1 MPDLLREAEAVSSQP
16 PSDMV
21 VDGGPLG
28 CGELLVLLH
37 GKMRDLRPGEI
48 LELVTGDPGAHEDL
62 PAWCRMTGHTLL
74 LEQDKHFFIRK
85 EEKKNG

>member
-1 MPDLLREAEAVSSQP
+1 MDEQAQP
-16 PSDMV
+16 HSNLI

-37 GKMRDLRPGEI
+37 IKMRGLKPGD
-48 LELVTGDPGAHEDL
+48 VMQVMTYDPGAHEDL

-74 LEQDKHFFIRK
+74 LEQHNQFFIRK
-85 EEKKNG
+85 GE

>member
-1 MPDLLREAEAVSSQP
+1 MTTEDPPHADLT
-16 PSDMV
+16 

-37 GKMRDLRPGEI
+37 VKMRDLQIGQVMDV
-48 LELVTGDPGAHEDL
+48 VTYDPGAHEDL

-74 LEQDKHFFIRK
+74 LEQDQHFFIRK
-85 EEKKNG
+85 GEKP